1 MKKLNLDKAL
11 ILNLHNLGF
20 TDKEIAEQLGC
31 ERSNITY
38 HLNKMG
44 FNNRKSKKDN
54 IELRNRI
61 SQSLIGRFVGD
72 KNPNYKGYTDEKTIA
87 RGIFKT
93 ISKRKIRENDYTCQ
107 HCGQRGGD
115 LETHHIKPF
124 CIIFLEFIRDVY
136 SGNIENIYNELMN
149 YKDFIDEDNMVVLC
163 HDCHYRVHYSDD
175 HELSPYRWES
185 ATTIEN
191 A

>member
-1 MKKLNLDKAL
+1 M
-11 ILNLHNLGF
+11 HNLGF

-44 FNNRKSKKDN
+44 LNNRKSKKDN
-54 IELRNRI
+54 IDLRNRI

-107 HCGQRGGD
+107 HCGRRGGD

-124 CIIFLEFIRDVY
+124 NIIFLEFLRDVY
-136 SGNIENIYNELMN
+136 SGNIENIYNELMS
-149 YKDFIDEDNMVVLC
+149 YEDFIDEENLVVLC
-163 HDCHYRVHYSDD
+163 DDCHYKVHYSDD

>member
-1 MKKLNLDKAL
+1 MKKLNLDKTL

-107 HCGQRGGD
+107 HCKQRGGD

-149 YKDFIDEDNMVVLC
+149 YKDFVDEDNMVVLC
-163 HDCHYRVHYSDD
+163 HDCHHRVHYSDD

>member
-1 MKKLNLDKAL
+1 MIPEDEILKLYHQNL
-11 ILNLHNLGF
+11 
-20 TDKEIAEQLGC
+20 TDKEIANKLGC
-31 ERSNITY
+31 TRANIT
-38 HLNKMG
+38 HRLNAMG
-44 FNNRKSKKDN
+44 YTSRKSKIEN

-61 SQSLIGRFVGD
+61 SQSLIGRFVGEN
-72 KNPNYKGYTDEKTIA
+72 NPNYKGYNDEKTIA

-93 ISKRKIRENDYTCQ
+93 ISKRKIREANYTCQ

-124 CIIFLEFIRDVY
+124 RIIFKEFIENVY
-136 SGNIENIYNELMN
+136 DGNIETLYEQLMS
-149 YKDFIDEDNMVVLC
+149 YPDFINEDNLIVLC
-163 HDCHYRVHYSDD
+163 HNCHFEVEYSDN

-191 A
+191 TI

>member
-1 MKKLNLDKAL
+1 M
-11 ILNLHNLGF
+11 HNSGF
-20 TDKEIAEQLGC
+20 TDKEIAEKLGC

-44 FNNRKSKKDN
+44 LNNRQSKKDN
-54 IELRNRI
+54 IDLRNRI

-107 HCGQRGGD
+107 HCGRHGGD

-124 CIIFLEFIRDVY
+124 NIIFLEFIRDVY
-136 SGNIENIYNELMN
+136 SGNIENIYDELMN
-149 YKDFIDEDNMVVLC
+149 YEDFINEDNLVVLC
-163 HDCHYRVHYSDD
+163 DDCHYKVHYSDD